1 MIAGEAPISA
11 SSFGAKI
18 KKGSPSATDAIAPR
32 KIACTAEMAAP
43 SPSFSPMRRATIAVV
58 DMPSP
63 MPTAKT
69 SVSTDSVSPTVA
81 IAFEPSRLT
90 QNTSTTA
97 NRDSSTISSTIGIA
111 SSRIDRFSEP
121 AV

>member
-1 MIAGEAPISA
+1 
-11 SSFGAKI
+11 
-18 KKGSPSATDAIAPR
+18 
-32 KIACTAEMAAP
+32 MAAP

-81 IAFEPSRLT
+81 MAFEPSRLT

-97 NRDSSTISSTIGIA
+97 NSDSSTISSTIGIA
-111 SSRIDRFSEP
+111 SSRIDRFSDP